1 MEKMNPDYR
10 VPKRLQIETIFA
22 CNAKCIMCFVGQP
35 ESHDRD
41 ITRRQGVMPEK
52 MFESI
57 IDSLV
62 PYKQKIEKVDLFG
75 LGEPLLDKFIFD
87 RIKYVK
93 KSGFRNVAISTNA
106 DLLDEDKQDL
116 LLSSEID
123 TVIFSIDGIEA
134 GTHESIRIGLDYNN
148 LLKNCLS
155 VIKKRNAG
163 NYKTRFVVRFIRQE
177 QNIDEWDRYKEF
189 WEKQLSF
196 DRRDLLIVYDVNS
209 MGGSVD
215 VASYSKADFEQ
226 SGLIDPVLEAKPCH
240 MVTDRLIILN
250 DGSVPLCC
258 EDTPTN
264 KFNFGNVTE
273 SRPIEIFNNKKFSQI
288 RNLHLDG
295 KKNDLS
301 ICKDCTLLYS
311 ERNTTIIQSYQGI
324 AVNQ

>member
-35 ESHDRD
+35 ESHDQN

-52 MFESI
+52 MFEGI
-57 IDSLV
+57 IDSLE

-116 LLSSEID
+116 LLSSGID

-134 GTHESIRIGLDYNN
+134 GTHESIRVGLDYNN
-148 LLKNCLS
+148 LLKNCIS
-155 VIKKRNAG
+155 VIKKRNAD

-215 VASYSKADFEQ
+215 VASYSKTDFEQ
-226 SGLIDPVLEAKPCH
+226 SGLIDPVLEVKPCH

-264 KFNFGNVTE
+264 KFNFGNVSE
-273 SRPIEIFNNKKFSQI
+273 NRPIEIFNNKKFSQI

-311 ERNTTIIQSYQGI
+311 ERNTTVIQSYQDI
-324 AVNQ
+324 AVVQ

>member
-1 MEKMNPDYR
+1 
-10 VPKRLQIETIFA
+10 
-22 CNAKCIMCFVGQP
+22 
-35 ESHDRD
+35 
-41 ITRRQGVMPEK
+41 MPEK
-52 MFESI
+52 MFEGI
-57 IDSLV
+57 IDSLE

-93 KSGFRNVAISTNA
+93 KSGFRNIAISTNA

-134 GTHESIRIGLDYNN
+134 GTHESIRKGLDYNN

-264 KFNFGNVTE
+264 KFNFGNVSE
-273 SRPIEIFNNKKFSQI
+273 SRPIEIFNNKKY
-288 RNLHLDG
+288 
-295 KKNDLS
+295 
-301 ICKDCTLLYS
+301 KDTH
-311 ERNTTIIQSYQGI
+311 
-324 AVNQ
+324 